1 MGGRG
6 PCSPSRKKLW
16 IPETPCYHTPFQ
28 SAFPPVS
35 QWHSFLTWLFWPP
48 LHPIFCIVSGPVIG
62 SIFSKCP
69 QSKHFSTLVQSLVV
83 SPGGVLQASR
93 LPPRLPGSPRGPWH
107 SSPSPPVPP
116 VPLLHLPHSEH
127 SPHARESVQPCG
139 GTEQTTHVL
148 VAFPHA
154 NVALEAVLGP
164 AVACFG
170 LIRHLRLVTL
180 VSAVP

>member
-1 MGGRG
+1 MGGSG

-16 IPETPCYHTPFQ
+16 IPETPFCHTPFQ

-48 LHPIFCIVSGPVIG
+48 SHPIFCIVAAPVIG

-93 LPPRLPGSPRGPWH
+93 LPPGFRARPVVRGTAPH
-107 SSPSPPVPP
+107 
-116 VPLLHLPHSEH
+116 LHLYPPGPSAA
-127 SPHARESVQPCG
+127 PATF
-139 GTEQTTHVL
+139 GTFSTRQGVRATLWWHRADHVL
-148 VAFPHA
+148 VASPHA
-154 NVALEAVLGP
+154 NVALEGVLGP

-170 LIRHLRLVTL
+170 LIRHLCLVTL
-180 VSAVP
+180 ASAVP